1 MSQNWPLTTT
11 RSESQ
16 DFIVGRCD
24 GLALMIK
31 VKFKGLHVFSSNSR
45 KLNRKDDTISGV
57 GWTVWQNIFKI
68 FLDSYYCC
76 YSPVSFK
83 IEVKLLAALN

>member
-1 MSQNWPLTTT
+1 MSENCPLTTT
-11 RSESQ
+11 RFKSQ
-16 DFIVGRCD
+16 DFIVGVCD

-57 GWTVWQNIFKI
+57 GWTLWQNIFKI
-68 FLDSYYCC
+68 FLGSYCCC
-76 YSPVSFK
+76 YSPVLFK
-83 IEVKLLAALN
+83 IKLKLLAALN